1 MERLRLAALQGDK
14 MTQLPMLVTPGF
26 EAWKTKEAKV
36 GEAVEAH
43 SAGEMKTHVH
53 PRAIAVMAED
63 GVDISGQS
71 SKEMDPGLLKEMD
84 IVITVCGNADATCP
98 MLPPEIDRRHMPVDD
113 PVGAIGTE
121 EEIMAE
127 FRRAR
132 DEIKKLVKGVLD
144 ALN

>member
-1 MERLRLAALQGDK
+1 
-14 MTQLPMLVTPGF
+14 
-26 EAWKTKEAKV
+26 
-36 GEAVEAH
+36 
-43 SAGEMKTHVH
+43 
-53 PRAIAVMAED
+53 MAED

-84 IVITVCGNADATCP
+84 VVITVCGNADEACP
-98 MLPPEIDRRHMPVDD
+98 VLPPGVKRMHLPVDD

-121 EEIMAE
+121 EEIMVG

-132 DEIKKLVKGVLD
+132 DEIKKMVRGVLD